1 MLGIRYVKAAPTV
14 HVLHFVG
21 GRVRR
26 SGPGLSFFCFGPWST
41 IVAVPAGSMDGPF
54 MITETTA
61 DFQNITV
68 QGSLS
73 YRVSDPV
80 RLAGLL
86 DYSQES
92 NGQYSSD
99 DPDKLVD
106 RVTQATQTALRPEI
120 QRRTLRQALLEADAI
135 ARQVHAGLRESP
147 VLSALGVEILDFAI
161 LAIRPTPE
169 SAKALEARA
178 REEMLREADDAI
190 YARRNNAVEQERVI
204 KENELNTELAV
215 EAKQRE
221 LEESKLAAEIELEG
235 RRQVFVE
242 REAANIRTRAE
253 AQAFAVE
260 ATLKPL
266 AALDPRALQVL
277 AARSTDPRHMVALG
291 FQEMAA
297 NAEKI
302 GTLNISPDLLD
313 SLLKPSRRDR

>member
-21 GRVRR
+21 GRIRR
-26 SGPGLSFFCFGPWST
+26 SGPGLSFFCFSPWST

-61 DFQNITV
+61 DFQDITV
-68 QGSLS
+68 QGSLA

-86 DYSQES
+86 DYSQEA

-106 RVTQATQTALRPEI
+106 RVTQAAQTALRPEI
-120 QRRTLRQALLEADAI
+120 QRRKLREALLEAEAI
-135 ARQVHAGLRESP
+135 ADHVHSGLRESP
-147 VLSALGVEILDFAI
+147 VLSALGIEVLDFSI

-169 SAKALEARA
+169 TAKALEARA

-221 LEESKLAAEIELEG
+221 LEEGKLEAEIELEG

-291 FQEMAA
+291 FQEIAS

-313 SLLKPSRRDR
+313 SLLRPSRRDR